1 MLSEPFSIFFCNSFR
16 CVSGFDPIS
25 WRHHHEYVMF
35 AHLINKRV
43 CKNRNDEDSSDADLW
58 LLNSCTVKNPAED
71 HFRNSINQVCVMSDG
86 GLRLSE
92 CGTWINYS
100 LANQNGLH
108 GRHRTNICVVTAA
121 GRFHPN

>member
-1 MLSEPFSIFFCNSFR
+1 MTCFVF
-16 CVSGFDPIS
+16 
-25 WRHHHEYVMF
+25 
-35 AHLINKRV
+35 
-43 CKNRNDEDSSDADLW
+43 
-58 LLNSCTVKNPAED
+58 LLNS
-71 HFRNSINQVCVMSDG
+71 QVGVMSDG

-121 GRFHPN
+121 GRFHPNQQKRTNHTKPILWAHTVHVSLSRTSLNFIQLPVFPCDP